1 MKFEM
6 AKEAVNP
13 VVIVICDE
21 NEPKIN
27 NGIKALN
34 KTDQNSLFKVLFIK
48 KNIFFIVCKTM
59 SLLRS
64 KLTKIWFSDE
74 Y

>member
-48 KNIFFIVCKTM
+48 IFF
-59 SLLRS
+59 LL
-64 KLTKIWFSDE
+64 
-74 Y
+74 YVM

>member
-34 KTDQNSLFKVLFIK
+34 KTDQNSSFKVLLIK
-48 KNIFFIVCKTM
+48 IFFLFYVM
-59 SLLRS
+59 
-64 KLTKIWFSDE
+64 
-74 Y
+74 